1 MLNLRLAG
9 NVQAENWSHE
19 VRLPGVL
26 AMLLVLLVVVLLV
39 VVLLVVVLLVVVLLV
54 VVLLVVVVLVRWF
67 CQIGVEFSSTVI
79 ESMDH
84 MLAGDTFDTF
94 VSG

>member
-26 AMLLVLLVVVLLV
+26 AMLL
-39 VVLLVVVLLVVVLLV
+39 VLLVVVLLVVVLLV

>member
-26 AMLLVLLVVVLLV
+26 AMLLVLLVVVV
-39 VVLLVVVLLVVVLLV
+39 
-54 VVLLVVVVLVRWF
+54 LVVVVLVRWF

>member
-9 NVQAENWSHE
+9 NFQAENWSHE

-26 AMLLVLLVVVLLV
+26 AMLL
-39 VVLLVVVLLVVVLLV
+39 
-54 VVLLVVVVLVRWF
+54 VLLVVVVLVRWF

>member
-26 AMLLVLLVVVLLV
+26 AMLLVLLVVVVLV
-39 VVLLVVVLLVVVLLV
+39 VVV
-54 VVLLVVVVLVRWF
+54 LVVVVLVRWF